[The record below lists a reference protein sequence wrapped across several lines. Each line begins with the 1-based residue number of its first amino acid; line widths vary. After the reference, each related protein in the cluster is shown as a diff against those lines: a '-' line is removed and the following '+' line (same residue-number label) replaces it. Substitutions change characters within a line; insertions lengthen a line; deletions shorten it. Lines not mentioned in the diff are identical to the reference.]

1 MGIPY
6 TERRFVM
13 SSESHKMSQKPLDEM
28 TLKEFVDSIDAMGF
42 DGQEVP
48 EDV

>member
-1 MGIPY
+1 
-6 TERRFVM
+6 M

-28 TLKEFVDSIDAMGF
+28 TPEELKKFVDSIDPDAMGF
-42 DGQEVP
+42 DGHEVP

>member
-1 MGIPY
+1 
-6 TERRFVM
+6 M

-28 TLKEFVDSIDAMGF
+28 TLKEFVDSIDPDTMGF